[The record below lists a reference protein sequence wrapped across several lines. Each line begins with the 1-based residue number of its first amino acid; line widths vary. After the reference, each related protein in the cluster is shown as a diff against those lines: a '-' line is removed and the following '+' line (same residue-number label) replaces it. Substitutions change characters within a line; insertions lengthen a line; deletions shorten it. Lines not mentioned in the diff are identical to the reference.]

1 MVRLNRHLSDTTAE
15 CEPDLVV
22 ASVVDARVQPG
33 DRGFLCHGG
42 ELIVFG
48 GEES

>member
-1 MVRLNRHLSDTTAE
+1 VVRLNGNLPDTTAE
-15 CEPDLVV
+15 SEPDLVV
-22 ASVVDARVQPG
+22 ASVVDACVQPG
-33 DRGFLCHGG
+33 DRGFLGHGG

>member
-1 MVRLNRHLSDTTAE
+1 VVRLNGNLPDPAAE

-33 DRGFLCHGG
+33 DRGLLGHGG
-42 ELIVFG
+42 KLVILCR
-48 GEES
+48 EES